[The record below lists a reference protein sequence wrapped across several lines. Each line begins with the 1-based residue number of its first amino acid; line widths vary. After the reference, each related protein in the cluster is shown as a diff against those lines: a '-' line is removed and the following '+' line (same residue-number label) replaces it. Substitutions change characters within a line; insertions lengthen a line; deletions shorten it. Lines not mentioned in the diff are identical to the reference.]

1 MDKDLG
7 ELLRDLFLGAT
18 LDGEE
23 VQGIDF
29 TPYNDGAVLLN
40 IRTCK
45 PFAMNYT
52 DSIAWHQMIVPGT
65 NLQMVRD
72 RLASVPGVLSSLV
85 LGESS
90 LVSEVKDQKGE
101 LP

>member
-1 MDKDLG
+1 MDKELD

-45 PFAMNYT
+45 PLATNYT
-52 DSIAWHQMIVPGT
+52 DSIVWHQMIIPGT
-65 NLQMVRD
+65 NIQMVRD
-72 RLASVPGVLSSLV
+72 RLASVPSGLSSLA

-90 LVSEVKDQKGE
+90 LVSEVKDQKE
-101 LP
+101 E